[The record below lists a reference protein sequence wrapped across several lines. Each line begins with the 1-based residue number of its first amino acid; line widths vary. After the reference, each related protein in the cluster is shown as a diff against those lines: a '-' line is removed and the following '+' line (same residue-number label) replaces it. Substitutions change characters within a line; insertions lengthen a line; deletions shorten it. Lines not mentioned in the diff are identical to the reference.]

1 MNEHGFL
8 DGAEQFVLYLSE
20 LQSSLDPES
29 YELLLRILK
38 GTNDAL
44 VHRNADIDIDLS
56 PREQELFTPEFGER
70 LHRLLDLLA
79 PLGAHTSVDFDT
91 LTGTDPVRS
100 EAEREH
106 VRREVEA
113 IAKASGLEP

>member
-1 MNEHGFL
+1 MNEHGFPEST
-8 DGAEQFVLYLSE
+8 EQFALCLSE

-44 VHRNADIDIDLS
+44 VHRNADVDIDLS
-56 PREQELFTPEFGER
+56 PREQELFTPEFGQQ
-70 LHRLLDLLA
+70 LHQLLNLLG
-79 PLGAHTSVDFDT
+79 PFGAHTFVDFGT
-91 LTGTDPVRS
+91 LTDTESARS

-106 VRREVEA
+106 LRSEVEG